1 MALIYLKL
9 HTEYNKC
16 ILILIIING
25 IHVNHCQ
32 DNDVYGK

>member
-16 ILILIIING
+16 ILILIINE

>member
-1 MALIYLKL
+1 MALIYLKQ
-9 HTEYNKC
+9 HKGYYKC
-16 ILILIIING
+16 ILILIINE